1 MLGARRGWTVVL
13 LLSAI
18 LALLFVVADF
28 GSPLR
33 PVVAL
38 WFLSFCPGMAIVQL
52 LAIRNRLGE
61 FMLAIALS
69 VTMATFTAM
78 AMIYANT
85 WSPQLGVGLL
95 AAFTLAAVGLPLV
108 VGVPSDESTTHSGRP
123 VTRLDRVV
131 SRAKLRLL
139 LGAQSILGA
148 LGLASAARRFLWWL
162 NGRGQ
167 RERALRTIMPGV
179 RAAIPNQPNLPPP
192 AEWTSV
198 QPVPTIADRM
208 VFTMG
213 PPRQQPVAIVKLAPK
228 DDAESSLERETAII
242 RALQADTRLG
252 DWRNLLPLVLATGEE
267 DGFVY
272 RAERLLP
279 GTPATRF
286 LSEGAERQQLQ
297 DSMAKAIRVLHHQ
310 TATTVLIDDERLR
323 PWVDDPIDA
332 LLELS
337 GSRPGWSNYRPSI
350 GRLRSELRKALLD
363 RSVALSW
370 IHGDYWPANVLV
382 ADDAQTVTGIIDW
395 DLADSAGLP
404 LLDVMH
410 LILSMRM
417 IEQQQEMGVV
427 VSTLLREPIWTR
439 EERALLS
446 SAWTKLPGSHIGR
459 RQVLLLAWLRHVD
472 HTRTKAQRFG
482 GPTLWE
488 SQNIER
494 VLQVL

>member
-1 MLGARRGWTVVL
+1 M
-13 LLSAI
+13 SAL

-33 PVVAL
+33 PLVAL
-38 WFLSFCPGMAIVQL
+38 WFLGFCPGMAVVQL

-61 FMLAIALS
+61 IMLAIALS
-69 VTMATFTAM
+69 VTMATLTAL
-78 AMIYANT
+78 AMIYANV

-95 AAFTLAAVGLPLV
+95 AAMTLAAAGLPLV
-108 VGVPSDESTTHSGRP
+108 VGLPSDESTTHS
-123 VTRLDRVV
+123 TRRGTQTDNGE
-131 SRAKLRLL
+131 SRMKLRLL
-139 LGAQSILGA
+139 LGAQSVLGA
-148 LGLASAARRFLWWL
+148 LGLTSTARRFLGWL
-162 NGRGQ
+162 TGRGQ
-167 RERALRTIMPGV
+167 RKRAIRTILPGV
-179 RAAIPNQPNLPPP
+179 RAAIPNQPDLPAP
-192 AEWTSV
+192 AGWTSV
-198 QPVPTIADRM
+198 QLVPTIADRM
-208 VFTMG
+208 VLTVG

-228 DDAESSLERETAII
+228 GDAGSNLERETATI
-242 RALQADTRLG
+242 RALRAETCLG
-252 DWRNLLPLVLATGEE
+252 DWRSVLPLVLATGEE
-267 DGFVY
+267 DGMVY

-286 LSEGAERQQLQ
+286 LSAGGDRQRLQ
-297 DSMAKAIRVLHHQ
+297 DSMAKAIRVLHHE
-310 TATTVLIDDERLR
+310 TATTVLIDAERLR

-337 GSRPGWSNYRPSI
+337 ASRPGWSNYRPSI

-363 RSVALSW
+363 RSLALSW
-370 IHGDYWPANVLV
+370 IHGDYWPGNVLI

-395 DLADSAGLP
+395 DLAEAAGLP

-417 IEQQQEMGVV
+417 IERQQEMGIV

-446 SAWTKLPGSHIGR
+446 SAWRTLPGSHIGR

-488 SQNIER
+488 SQNVER